1 MGLARSTSY
10 YQPLGRHRADEQSVA
25 LRIEA
30 ICERWHAYGYRR
42 VTFQLRRE
50 GHIVNH
56 KRVARIMRERGLKAD
71 PPRRF
76 FVVTSDGAAVAP
88 FPNLARGFVPNGPN
102 QLWVADLTYIRIVI
116 GFVYLAA
123 ILDAWSRRVVGY
135 AIARQMDAR
144 LTLAALRSAIA
155 SRQPAAGCIHHSDR
169 GSQYDAAAYRE
180 LLEVYKFA
188 GSMSRR
194 GNPYDNPQAESF
206 MKTLKCEAVYVGDYE
221 TFDDVARE
229 LPKFID
235 QIYNAERLH
244 SALGYVS
251 PNEFEENHAR
261 QAA

>member
-10 YQPLGRHRADEQSVA
+10 YAPVGRHRADEATVTS
-25 LRIEA
+25 RIEA
-30 ICERWHAYGYRR
+30 ICERWHSYGYRR
-42 VTFQLRRE
+42 VTYQLRRE
-50 GHIVNH
+50 GFLVNH
-56 KRVARIMRERGLKAD
+56 KRVARIMRVCGLKAD
-71 PPRRF
+71 PPRG

-102 QLWVADLTYIRIVI
+102 QLWVADLTYIRILV

-155 SRQPAAGCIHHSDR
+155 SRRPVPGCIHHSDR

-180 LLEVYKFA
+180 LLEAHQFV

-194 GNPYDNPQAESF
+194 ANPYDNPQAESF
-206 MKTLKCEAVYVGDYE
+206 MKTLKYEAVYVGDYE
-221 TFDDVARE
+221 TFDDVVRE

-235 QIYNAERLH
+235 QVYNAERLH

-251 PNEFEENHAR
+251 PQEFEENHAR

>member
-10 YQPLGRHRADEQSVA
+10 YAPVGRHRGDEATVTS
-25 LRIEA
+25 RIEA

-50 GHIVNH
+50 GLVINH

-71 PPRRF
+71 PPRR

-102 QLWVADLTYIRIVI
+102 QLWVADLTYIRILV

-155 SRQPAAGCIHHSDR
+155 SRQPAPGCIHHSDR

-180 LLEVYKFA
+180 LLEA
-188 GSMSRR
+188 HGLIGSMSRR
-194 GNPYDNPQAESF
+194 ANPYDNPQAESF
-206 MKTLKCEAVYVGDYE
+206 MKTLKYEAVYVSDYE
-221 TFDDVARE
+221 TFDDVVRE

-235 QIYNAERLH
+235 QVYNAERLH

-251 PNEFEENHAR
+251 PQEFEENHAR